1 MSVGKTPNFAGFL
14 TLRVTRLNASCY
26 PLFVVYYT
34 LPLRFGDLT
43 AMPKNSAIRSV
54 LIIGSGP
61 IVIGQA
67 CEFDY
72 AGSQAARS
80 IRDEGIEVALINS
93 NPATIMTD
101 PINADHVYL
110 LPLEKKSIIQ
120 ILEKHRDMGRPI
132 DAVLPTMGGQTA
144 LNLAIDCEKAGIW
157 STYDVKIIGVD
168 IKAIETTEDREKF
181 RLLMLELGAGVCKG
195 RIARS
200 FLEGK
205 EIAQEIGFPL
215 VIRPSYTLGGTGG
228 GFVNTPEEFD
238 KALTHGLHASPV
250 HEVLVEQS
258 VMGWKEYE
266 LELLRDNLGNF
277 IIICSIE
284 NFDPMGVHTGDSITV
299 APAMTL
305 PDTLYQEMRDLSI
318 RVMSGIGQFAGGCN
332 IQFSVNPETDD
343 IIVIEVNPRVSRS
356 SALASK
362 ATGYPIAKI
371 AAKMA
376 VGYNLDELMNPI
388 TGTTSA
394 FFEPAIDYVIVKVP
408 RWNFD
413 KFPGADR
420 SLGLQ
425 MKSVGEAMGI
435 GRNFQEALQKA
446 CQSLEIRRNGLGAD
460 GRELTNQEAL
470 KDSLAHPSWDRLFH
484 IYDAFKAGMSFST
497 IQKLTRIDPWFLHQ
511 IEELIELEREIS
523 QYDLDDLPPEL
534 LRMAK
539 QKGYADRQLAHI
551 LQVRESKIYN
561 YRQDHNIRRVFKCV
575 DTCAAEFEA
584 KTPYYY
590 STFNNQLPI
599 TQDRPEPVSDLPGN
613 ESVRSDRKKIVV
625 LGSGPNRIGQGIEFD
640 YSCVHGVLAA
650 KEAGYETIMI
660 NCNPETVSTDPD
672 IADKLYFEPVFWE
685 HVHAIIQ
692 HEKPEGVIVQ
702 LGGQTALK
710 MAEKL
715 TRYGIKIIGT
725 SWEALDLAEDRGL
738 FSGLLRDLAIPYPK
752 FGTVRE
758 AEAAI
763 DLSRELGFPLLVRPS
778 YVLGGQSMKIVI
790 NEQEL
795 ETHVM
800 KIMQD
805 IPDNNIL
812 LDHFLEN
819 AIEAE
824 ADAICDGEDVYII
837 GIMEHIEP
845 AGIHSGDS
853 YALLPPFDLSEAVI
867 QQIEE
872 YTKKIAVAL
881 RTVGLINIQFA
892 IKDETVYVIEAN
904 PRASRTVP
912 FICKA
917 YQEPYVN
924 YATKVMLGDKKVTDF
939 DFKPTKKGFAIKIP
953 VFSFNK
959 FPNVNKEL
967 GPEMK
972 STGEGIYFI
981 DDLRDDFF
989 QKIYSERNL
998 YLSR

>member
-1 MSVGKTPNFAGFL
+1 
-14 TLRVTRLNASCY
+14 
-26 PLFVVYYT
+26 
-34 LPLRFGDLT
+34 
-43 AMPKNSAIRSV
+43 MPKDSSIKSV

-80 IRDEGIEVALINS
+80 LREEGIEVILINS

-101 PINADHVYL
+101 PMNADHVYL
-110 LPLEKKSIIQ
+110 KPLEKASIIH
-120 ILEKHRDMGRPI
+120 ILERHQI

-144 LNLAIDCEKAGIW
+144 LNLAIDCDAAGIW
-157 STYDVKIIGVD
+157 EKYGVRIIGVD
-168 IKAIETTEDREKF
+168 IAAIETTEDREKF
-181 RLLMLELGAGVCKG
+181 RLKMIEIGVGVCKG
-195 RIARS
+195 RTARS

-205 EIAQEIGFPL
+205 EIAQETGFPL
-215 VIRPSYTLGGTGG
+215 VIRPSFTLGGTGG
-228 GFVNTPEEFD
+228 GFVHEAKDFD
-238 KALTHGLHASPV
+238 AALNKGLHASPT

-258 VMGWKEYE
+258 IMGWKEYE
-266 LELLRDNLGNF
+266 LELLRDHIGNV

-284 NFDPMGVHTGDSITV
+284 NFDPMGIHTGDSITV

-305 PDTLYQEMRDLSI
+305 PDTTYQRMRDMAI
-318 RVMSGIGQFAGGCN
+318 KMMNAIGTFAGGCN
-332 IQFSVNPETDD
+332 VQFSLNPDTDE
-343 IIVIEVNPRVSRS
+343 IIAIEVNPRVSRS

-376 VGYNLDELMNPI
+376 IGYNLDELTNAI

-394 FFEPAIDYVIVKVP
+394 YFEPALDYVIVKVP

-413 KFPGADR
+413 KFKGADR
-420 SLGLQ
+420 TLGLQ
-425 MKSVGEAMGI
+425 MKSVGETMGI

-446 CQSLEIRRNGLGAD
+446 CQSLEIKRNGMGAD
-460 GRELTNQEAL
+460 GKEL
-470 KDSLAHPSWDRLFH
+470 KDQDAIMHSLANPSWNRLFH
-484 IYDAFKAGMSFST
+484 IYDAFKMGISFKT
-497 IQKLTRIDPWFLHQ
+497 IQQLTKIDKWFLNQ
-511 IEELIELEREIS
+511 IEDLVRLEKEIEKYSVHNIPKILLEE
-523 QYDLDDLPPEL
+523 
-534 LRMAK
+534 AK
-539 QKGYADRQLAHI
+539 HKGFADRQIAHT
-551 LQVRESKIYN
+551 LRCLESEVYDKRNSLGIKRIY
-561 YRQDHNIRRVFKCV
+561 KCV

-590 STFNNQLPI
+590 STFGQEGADVL
-599 TQDRPEPVSDLPGN
+599 DN
-613 ESVRSDRKKIVV
+613 ESVVSTKKKVVV

-660 NCNPETVSTDPD
+660 NSNPETVSTDFD

-685 HVHAIIQ
+685 HVYDIIQ

-710 MAEKL
+710 LAEKL
-715 TRYGIKIIGT
+715 SKYGIKILGT
-725 SWEALDLAEDRGL
+725 SFEALDLAEDRGA
-738 FSGLLRDLAIPYPK
+738 FSSLLKDLNIPYPR
-752 FGTVRE
+752 FGVCE
-758 AEAAI
+758 DADNAAA
-763 DLSRELGFPLLVRPS
+763 LGRELGYPLLVRPS

-795 ETHVM
+795 EQHVVD
-800 KIMQD
+800 ILRD
-805 IPDNNIL
+805 IPGNKIL

-824 ADAICDGEDVYII
+824 ADAICDGDDVYII
-837 GIMEHIEP
+837 GLMEHIEP

-853 YALLPPFDLSEAVI
+853 HSVLPPFDLSDHVI
-867 QQIEE
+867 KQIEDH
-872 YTKKIAVAL
+872 TRKIAVAL
-881 RTVGLINIQFA
+881 KTKGLLNIQFA
-892 IKDETVYVIEAN
+892 VKDEVVYIIEAN

-924 YATKVMLGDKKVTDF
+924 YATKVMLGDKKVKDF
-939 DFKPTKKGFAIKIP
+939 NFNPVKKGYAIKIP
-953 VFSFNK
+953 VFSFSK
-959 FPNVNKEL
+959 FPNVNMEL

-972 STGEGIYFI
+972 STGEAIYFI
-981 DDLRDDFF
+981 DDLKDDFF
-989 QKIYSERNL
+989 RKVYGERNL

>member
-1 MSVGKTPNFAGFL
+1 
-14 TLRVTRLNASCY
+14 
-26 PLFVVYYT
+26 
-34 LPLRFGDLT
+34 
-43 AMPKNSAIRSV
+43 MPKDSSIKSV

-80 IRDEGIEVALINS
+80 LREEGIEVILINS

-101 PINADHVYL
+101 PMNADHVYL
-110 LPLEKKSIIQ
+110 KPLEKASIIH
-120 ILEKHRDMGRPI
+120 ILERHKI

-144 LNLAIDCEKAGIW
+144 LNLAIDCDAAGIW
-157 STYDVKIIGVD
+157 EKYGVRIIGVD
-168 IKAIETTEDREKF
+168 IAAIETTEDREKF
-181 RLLMLELGAGVCKG
+181 RLKMIEIGVGVCKG
-195 RIARS
+195 RTARS

-205 EIAQEIGFPL
+205 EIAQETGFPL
-215 VIRPSYTLGGTGG
+215 VIRPSFTLGGTGG
-228 GFVNTPEEFD
+228 GFVHDPKDFD
-238 KALTHGLHASPV
+238 AALNKGLHASPT

-258 VMGWKEYE
+258 IMGWKEYE
-266 LELLRDNLGNF
+266 LELLRDHIGNV

-284 NFDPMGVHTGDSITV
+284 NFDPMGIHTGDSITV

-305 PDTLYQEMRDLSI
+305 PDTIYQRMRDMAI
-318 RVMSGIGQFAGGCN
+318 KMMNAIGTFAGGCN
-332 IQFSVNPETDD
+332 VQFSLNPDTDE
-343 IIVIEVNPRVSRS
+343 IIAIEVNPRVSRS

-371 AAKMA
+371 AAKMSI
-376 VGYNLDELMNPI
+376 GYNLDELTNAI

-394 FFEPAIDYVIVKVP
+394 YFEPALDYVIVKVP

-413 KFPGADR
+413 KFKGADR
-420 SLGLQ
+420 TLGLQ
-425 MKSVGEAMGI
+425 MKSVGETMGI

-446 CQSLEIRRNGLGAD
+446 CQSLEIKRNGMGAD
-460 GRELTNQEAL
+460 GKELRDQDAIMY
-470 KDSLAHPSWDRLFH
+470 SLANPSWNRLFH
-484 IYDAFKAGMSFST
+484 IYDAFKMGISFKT
-497 IQKLTRIDPWFLHQ
+497 IQQLTKIDKWFLNQ
-511 IEELIELEREIS
+511 IEDLVRVEKEIEKYSVHNIPKVLLEE
-523 QYDLDDLPPEL
+523 
-534 LRMAK
+534 AK
-539 QKGYADRQLAHI
+539 HKGFADRQIAHT
-551 LQVRESKIYN
+551 LRCLESEVYDKRNSLGIKRIY
-561 YRQDHNIRRVFKCV
+561 KCV

-590 STFNNQLPI
+590 STFGQEGAEVL
-599 TQDRPEPVSDLPGN
+599 DN
-613 ESVRSDRKKIVV
+613 ESIVTIKKKVVV

-660 NCNPETVSTDPD
+660 NSNPETVSTDFD

-685 HVHAIIQ
+685 HVYDIIQ

-710 MAEKL
+710 LAEKL
-715 TRYGIKIIGT
+715 SKYGIKILGT
-725 SWEALDLAEDRGL
+725 SFEALDLAEDRGA
-738 FSGLLRDLAIPYPK
+738 FSSLLKDLDIPYPR
-752 FGTVRE
+752 FGVCE
-758 AEAAI
+758 DADNAAA
-763 DLSRELGFPLLVRPS
+763 LGRELGYPLLVRPS

-795 ETHVM
+795 EQHVVD
-800 KIMQD
+800 ILRD
-805 IPDNNIL
+805 IPGNKIL

-837 GIMEHIEP
+837 GLMEHIEP

-853 YALLPPFDLSEAVI
+853 HSVLPPFDLSDHVI
-867 QQIEE
+867 KQIEDH
-872 YTKKIAVAL
+872 TRKIAVAL
-881 RTVGLINIQFA
+881 KTKGLLNIQFA
-892 IKDETVYVIEAN
+892 VKDEVVYIIEAN

-924 YATKVMLGDKKVTDF
+924 YATKVMLGVKKVKDF
-939 DFKPTKKGFAIKIP
+939 DFKPVKKGYAIKIP
-953 VFSFNK
+953 VFSFSK
-959 FPNVNKEL
+959 FPNVNMEL

-972 STGEGIYFI
+972 STGEAIYFI
-981 DDLRDDFF
+981 DDLKDDFF
-989 QKIYSERNL
+989 RKVYGERNL